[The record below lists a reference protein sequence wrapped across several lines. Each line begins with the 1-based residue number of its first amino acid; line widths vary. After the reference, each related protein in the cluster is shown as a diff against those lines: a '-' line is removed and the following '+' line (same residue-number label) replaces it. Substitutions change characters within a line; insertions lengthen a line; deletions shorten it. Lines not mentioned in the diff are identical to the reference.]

1 MYCVHKY
8 IVYISSL
15 QVAPW
20 ELLTDRGLPP
30 GHPIGHHSRAFS
42 VRIASEKDGER
53 ELGCNNHIL

>member
-30 GHPIGHHSRAFS
+30 GHPIGHHKLSLMLFRFPQ
-42 VRIASEKDGER
+42 VLTDLNWLLIG
-53 ELGCNNHIL
+53 